1 MWKWMRRQTFKLIC
15 VSTHERLDMFFHSN
29 QFERMPLRLI
39 TVEIRLLMHCFKL
52 RKYPLNDE
60 MLPKLGTENFK
71 RLATKLVFLRQGQDS
86 RKKSSSVE
94 PIARTLPSGMASS
107 SQDDKIEQSYSSIKN
122 SRTPLTSKLR
132 FDVLELHPFNPPDKN
147 TGSPTFPDKNT

>member
-1 MWKWMRRQTFKLIC
+1 
-15 VSTHERLDMFFHSN
+15 
-29 QFERMPLRLI
+29 
-39 TVEIRLLMHCFKL
+39 
-52 RKYPLNDE
+52 

-107 SQDDKIEQSYSSIKN
+107 SQDDKIDELCAKQRNTVDWSFEEALAVEDSAGPSHPKAAQ
-122 SRTPLTSKLR
+122 KLR
-132 FDVLELHPFNPPDKN
+132 VKKMAKCPSEFPAIEKQLFLQPNETVTDHGEKFPYSCSTKDGGKTNIYVVEFDE
-147 TGSPTFPDKNT
+147 